1 MAWPPSLRSSA
12 TNGKHWQDFDEST
25 VGAFVTQRLLAAP
38 ISFIHWNVVPAAN
51 FPGGIPQVKNA
62 VVEQEAWLAVTI
74 APGITAQLNASLD
87 SPDASY
93 NASQAVMVLGDEAR
107 NENFYRMLLRPDITI
122 LLESITTEFAVQF
135 AKGHAANR
143 NLASIIA
150 TSPQTIV
157 EPVGFVVTTVRAFDI
172 PVASANMFIGLV
184 YLTVI
189 SFAIVAMSYNL
200 RERSGLNRLL
210 KFRSLV
216 LVRLTTSCVV
226 YFFLSLCYILVNRA
240 FQINMNRKFGRAG
253 FFILWMLHWSGMM
266 ALGGAIESLMP
277 LLTPR
282 FIAYFLLLWIICDVS
297 VVQWPIPLLPSIYR
311 YGYGSP
317 FYNLSIG
324 TRTIYFSIKDE
335 IGLNIGILI
344 VWTAISCITL
354 TLIQYYIR
362 RRDIRANQ
370 GPFQN
375 DLEKTEH
382 IVSFAET

>member
-1 MAWPPSLRSSA
+1 
-12 TNGKHWQDFDEST
+12 
-25 VGAFVTQRLLAAP
+25 
-38 ISFIHWNVVPAAN
+38 
-51 FPGGIPQVKNA
+51 
-62 VVEQEAWLAVTI
+62 
-74 APGITAQLNASLD
+74 
-87 SPDASY
+87 
-93 NASQAVMVLGDEAR
+93 
-107 NENFYRMLLRPDITI
+107 
-122 LLESITTEFAVQF
+122 
-135 AKGHAANR
+135 
-143 NLASIIA
+143 
-150 TSPQTIV
+150 
-157 EPVGFVVTTVRAFDI
+157 
-172 PVASANMFIGLV
+172 
-184 YLTVI
+184 
-189 SFAIVAMSYNL
+189 
-200 RERSGLNRLL
+200 
-210 KFRSLV
+210 
-216 LVRLTTSCVV
+216 
-226 YFFLSLCYILVNRA
+226 
-240 FQINMNRKFGRAG
+240 
-253 FFILWMLHWSGMM
+253 MM
-266 ALGGAIESLMP
+266 ALYVILCHFHELQLISNVPSGGAIESLMP

-335 IGLNIGILI
+335 SKHLILVHVHVLIDLVGLNIGILI